1 MQVTN
6 AFWQC
11 KDKILPC
18 FKPRKRQN
26 TSLSSHV
33 TPEVS
38 DVWPWGSATDGRVL
52 PWLHELQSWN
62 KRWLHKLRSWQKRC
76 MHSAFKLNLFSMLKH
91 MGVHGRRAQACQ
103 ETPRQACKCRSARLQ
118 LERSPVTWMLP
129 GLWVES
135 TRVQHKSA
143 SVCRCHQLEWSRART
158 SASGCRCSRLKWW
171 QESNWSCRPPYK
183 KKKITLCCCCCLL
196 LLLLLA
202 CSFCCCCCTPVT
214 GVRCTASAAGQLH
227 FLKK

>member
-183 KKKITLCCCCCLL
+183 KKKITLCCCCCLIL
-196 LLLLLA
+196 LLQLA
-202 CSFCCCCCTPVT
+202 SCIFWKNRAFQNS
-214 GVRCTASAAGQLH
+214 S
-227 FLKK
+227 